1 MEIRLRSVVSEI
13 SSAYADLG
21 TFLPLMLGT
30 VLVAGMNPVGILY
43 GFGLFAL
50 MTALVYRLPIPVQP
64 MKAVAAMAIAGMA
77 TPEVLMA
84 TGLLLGGVLLVLST
98 TDVTNSLKCLIPNT
112 VLHGMRV
119 ALAISLV
126 STTIGL
132 ADFGSSPLWLLLAG
146 LIILQITA
154 LRIVSCLLVL
164 VCGWW
169 FLVPELPIGFVVE
182 RWYWPAF
189 SWPSSDALVLSI
201 KASFFPQLALTITNA
216 MILTA
221 VIAKE
226 YFPENEKA
234 LTERRLAFTSGIAN
248 LLLAPMGAMP
258 MCHGAGG
265 LVAHHTLGS
274 RTGWSIA
281 VFGITCI
288 LLAGLL
294 GEQVIALLQTVPNAV
309 LGALVLYAAWIL
321 CDPITLFRA
330 KLPCQLVIIS
340 MVPVALVYDL
350 MAALVFGLA
359 AEVLRARL
367 MRVLSS

>member
-154 LRIVSCLLVL
+154 LRIVSCLLSFSFWV
-164 VCGWW
+164 VVFSTGTTHRFCG
-169 FLVPELPIGFVVE
+169 
-182 RWYWPAF
+182 RT
-189 SWPSSDALVLSI
+189 LVL
-201 KASFFPQLALTITNA
+201 ASFFLAI
-216 MILTA
+216 
-221 VIAKE
+221 
-226 YFPENEKA
+226 F
-234 LTERRLAFTSGIAN
+234 
-248 LLLAPMGAMP
+248 
-258 MCHGAGG
+258 
-265 LVAHHTLGS
+265 
-274 RTGWSIA
+274 
-281 VFGITCI
+281 
-288 LLAGLL
+288 
-294 GEQVIALLQTVPNAV
+294 
-309 LGALVLYAAWIL
+309 
-321 CDPITLFRA
+321 
-330 KLPCQLVIIS
+330 
-340 MVPVALVYDL
+340 
-350 MAALVFGLA
+350 
-359 AEVLRARL
+359 
-367 MRVLSS
+367 